1 MEEKG
6 NHEDN
11 PFVKRTQKYVTLPGS
26 DKPGPPYIGDEDLS
40 HQDNW
45 FSCIRSRQ
53 QPNTTVHDGFA
64 SAVGVIMAARSQQ
77 EGKKFYWH
85 PKTEE
90 ILDHPAK
97 A

>member
-1 MEEKG
+1 M
-6 NHEDN
+6 
-11 PFVKRTQKYVTLPGS
+11 TLPGS
-26 DKPGPPYIGDEDLS
+26 DKPGPNFIGDEDLS
-40 HQDNW
+40 HQENW

-53 QPNTTVHDGFA
+53 QPHTTVQDGFA
-64 SAVGVIMAARSQQ
+64 SSVGVIMAARAQQ